1 MVIGLTSLVLAMRVP
16 KPKSCTVAAV
26 RARHQIVVPRTGW
39 GMQRITKQRTMA
51 KVKGQWWPGV
61 FRAPGL
67 LQNKL
72 NIIAESY
79 TCLHVYFE
87 LMKIGRLWSRKQKK
101 ALINVTH

>member
-1 MVIGLTSLVLAMRVP
+1 MRVP
-16 KPKSCTVAAV
+16 KPKSRTVAAV

-67 LQNKL
+67 LVKQAKYNSRVL
-72 NIIAESY
+72 YLAA
-79 TCLHVYFE
+79 CLF
-87 LMKIGRLWSRKQKK
+87 
-101 ALINVTH
+101 